1 MDLKL
6 TDYDVDLTGGELSF
20 VRGREAIA
28 QDVQMRL
35 RTWLGETV
43 YDTTA
48 GVPWLQAIF
57 SEKNPDLDSVR
68 FILERQILTTPG
80 VTGIT
85 LELSFDR
92 PTRTLTI
99 SGQMTSIG
107 GEIDFTLEIS
117 P

>member
-1 MDLKL
+1 MDLLL
-6 TDYDVDLTGGELSF
+6 TDYDVDLANGELTF

-28 QDVQMRL
+28 QDVKMRL

-43 YDTTA
+43 YDQTA
-48 GVPWLQAIF
+48 GVPWIQAIF
-57 SEKNPDLDSVR
+57 ADKNPDLNSTR
-68 FILERQILTTPG
+68 FILERQILATPG

-85 LELSFDR
+85 LDLSFDR
-92 PTRTLTI
+92 ASRVLTV
-99 SGQMTSIG
+99 SGEMTSID

>member
-1 MDLKL
+1 MDLLL
-6 TDYDVDLTGGELSF
+6 TDYDLDLTDGELSF
-20 VRGREAIA
+20 VNGGPAIG

-48 GVPWLQAIF
+48 GVPWIQAIF
-57 SEKNPDLDSVR
+57 AEKNPDLNSTR
-68 FILERQILTTPG
+68 FILERQVLSTLG

-85 LELSFDR
+85 LALSFDSSS
-92 PTRTLTI
+92 RTLTI
-99 SGQMTSIG
+99 SGEMESID
-107 GEIDFTLEIS
+107 GEIDFTLEIQ